1 MKDSSSKSILL
12 LLAIVL
18 AYPMIDLILMVL
30 ESSVHITARV
40 LLCLICATLA
50 FYWYK
55 VFIRT
60 PIDRCIEQLS
70 VKDTKSVDFSVR
82 LDVDESSAYHYSA
95 LYTVI
100 NERLTNTESVIRE
113 LHQCISRLTPMSKEL
128 AETYGAM
135 NQNTVMQA
143 HHGGVLST
151 AINNMVAATENIEH
165 DITEINDN
173 ISEMETDMQDFGSH
187 LTQTINSIDTI
198 EHHIDDSNSV
208 LSNLRDDSE
217 KITRIIEEI
226 TGIAKQTNLLALN
239 AAIEAARA
247 GEQGRGFAV
256 VADEVR
262 SLAERTHGSAVEVK
276 EIVESIHNGT
286 HTVSKVMQ
294 SSRDEI
300 NVTVSNAQSSREG
313 LQKTEEAIEH
323 ILELAH
329 KIKISMQ
336 EQSKTEVQSKT
347 SADAILELNS
357 EAMQHSNLQ
366 TVTDSDINNL
376 STSILDKL
384 NKLQIDNIESSEER
398 RYKIRGLK
406 PRDTDES
413 SVLF

>member
-1 MKDSSSKSILL
+1 MTDSNSKSIFLL
-12 LLAIVL
+12 LTIVL
-18 AYPMIDLILMVL
+18 AYPLIDLALIA
-30 ESSVHITARV
+30 SGSTIHIAVRV
-40 LLCLICATLA
+40 LLCLICFALA
-50 FYWYK
+50 FFWYK
-55 VFIRT
+55 ILIRT
-60 PIDRCIEQLS
+60 PIEKCVAQLS
-70 VKDTKSVDFSVR
+70 VKDTKSVNFSVR
-82 LDVDESSAYHYSA
+82 LDVEEANGNYAD

-100 NERLTNTESVIRE
+100 NERLTKTEGVIRE
-113 LHQCISRLTPMSKEL
+113 LHKCISRLTPMSKEL

-143 HHGGVLST
+143 HHGSVLST

-165 DITEINDN
+165 DISEINGN
-173 ISEMETDMQDFGSH
+173 ISEMGTDIQDFGSH
-187 LTQTINSIDTI
+187 LTQTINSIDTV
-198 EHHIDDSNSV
+198 EKHIDDSNSV

-217 KITRIIEEI
+217 KITKIIEEI

-262 SLAERTHGSAVEVK
+262 SLAERTHGSAEEVK

-294 SSRDEI
+294 TSRDEI

-313 LQKTEEAIEH
+313 LQKTESAIEH
-323 ILELAH
+323 ILQLAN
-329 KIKISMQ
+329 KIRFSME
-336 EQSKTEVQSKT
+336 EQSKTEEQSKN
-347 SADAILELNS
+347 SADAIIELNS

-376 STSILDKL
+376 SESILDKL
-384 NKLQIDNIESSEER
+384 NKLQIENIQSSEER
-398 RYKIRGLK
+398 RVKIRGLK
-406 PRDTDES
+406 PRDEDDS